1 MKINP
6 KYIFIPIKRIYF
18 LFVNIIKY
26 FFKGINWL
34 ISSKEH
40 TNFSFKLNNLQT
52 QTISYITSTFYKID
66 YENIVEDINYIQ
78 NLKIENEFKNILKTI
93 DLDLSPKWDYRVIP
107 YILAKYKKIY
117 NVFEF
122 GIDQGRIGYLLN
134 NLQSKIRL

>member
-6 KYIFIPIKRIYF
+6 KYLLIPIKRVYF
-18 LFVNIIKY
+18 LFSNIIKY

-52 QTISYITSTFYKID
+52 QTVSYIASTFYKID
-66 YENIVEDINYIQ
+66 YENIVEDINYIP
-78 NLKIENEFKNILKTI
+78 NLKIENDFKNVLKTI

-107 YILAKYKKIY
+107 YILAKYRKIHDI
-117 NVFEF
+117 FEF

-134 NLQSKIRL
+134 HLQSNQ